1 MKIIKRLAL
10 INILSMMSITS
21 SAQSIT
27 DTIQPAVDSL
37 SLRIINLNANFI
49 QHVDSSNVYQFR
61 INRDPSL
68 YYWYIKNAPVGLTI
82 NKDNGKLSFKVAK
95 NYFLSGKLK
104 YDYPYN
110 VGVTVQSLEDPNDKI
125 DTAFFISFYN
135 TEIIPSMLKL
145 SVSGVLTIDE
155 GETVSFRVQ
164 CESGS
169 FPFESILFNST
180 VSIKDYTLVKLCND
194 EFNWTP
200 GFDFVKETDPNK
212 EKSFTVGFIGI
223 TRFQAKDTATV
234 RIVVKN
240 ALNYPQANLEF
251 DLVNKNIRSYI
262 LQLKF
267 AFKQI
272 DKRLKKVKTFR
283 TGFDLTSASTALT
296 GTILNTSSSESAQRT
311 GKILPSVGVAIVPIK
326 EATAPNKSVEQN
338 QASQIRSTI
347 KRLEYLLTD
356 NVLVGERD
364 IDIVRKTN
372 KLKDELKQAQ
382 VQLIDIP
389 VEISADMTE
398 ENLNNY
404 FNSPKVNKKYRLK
417 GK

>member
-1 MKIIKRLAL
+1 
-10 INILSMMSITS
+10 MMSIIS
-21 SAQSIT
+21 SAQIT
-27 DTIQPAVDSL
+27 SDTTKPAVDSF
-37 SLRIINLNANFI
+37 SLRIINMDANFV

-61 INRDPSL
+61 INRDPFL
-68 YYWYIKNAPVGLTI
+68 YYWDIKNAPVGLAI

-104 YDYPYN
+104 YDYPYK
-110 VGVTVQSLEDPNDKI
+110 VGVTVQSLADPNDKI
-125 DTAFFISFYN
+125 DTAFSISFYN
-135 TEIIPSMLKL
+135 TEIIPSMLKP

-164 CESGS
+164 CENGS

-180 VSIKDYTLVKLCND
+180 VPIKDYTLVKLCND
-194 EFNWTP
+194 EFNWIP

-212 EKSFTVGFIGI
+212 EKSFTLGFIGI
-223 TRFQAKDTATV
+223 TRFQAKDTAFV

-251 DLVNKNIRSYI
+251 ELVNKNIRSYV

-272 DKRLKKVKTFR
+272 DKKLKKVKTFR

-311 GKILPSVGVAIVPIK
+311 GKILPSVGVALVPIK

-364 IDIVRKTN
+364 NDIVRKTN
-372 KLKDELKQAQ
+372 KLKDELKQSQ

-389 VEISADMTE
+389 VDISADMTE
-398 ENLNNY
+398 EKLNNY